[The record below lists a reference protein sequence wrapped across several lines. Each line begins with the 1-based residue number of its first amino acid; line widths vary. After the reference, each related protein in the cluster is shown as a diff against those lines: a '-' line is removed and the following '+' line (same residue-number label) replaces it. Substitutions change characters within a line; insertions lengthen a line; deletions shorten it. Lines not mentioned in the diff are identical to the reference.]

1 MTVNRL
7 SCNFRFNSKS
17 VRLRVLLLTKFVI
30 FTAILA
36 FTLQITRRL
45 ERLWIIGAA
54 STRVVIV
61 DNASLGWLRLSN
73 MLLCFGGGFE
83 LSLAHTG
90 SNLKIAIAGCALVV
104 IGLFLRICAIRT
116 LGTCWSFHVAKFVGQ
131 PVIKHGIYRYLSHP
145 AYVGNVWILGVFL
158 ACGAFVKAGFAAAV
172 ALTISIY
179 QINVE
184 RSYHL
189 CR

>member
-1 MTVNRL
+1 M
-7 SCNFRFNSKS
+7 
-17 VRLRVLLLTKFVI
+17 LREYADRPR

-36 FTLQITRRL
+36 FTLQVARRL
-45 ERLWIIGAA
+45 KRLWIIGAA

-73 MLLCFGGGFE
+73 MLLCFGSGFE

-158 ACGAFVKAGFAAAV
+158 ACGAFVTAGFVAAV

-179 QINVE
+179 RINVE
-184 RSYHL
+184 RSFHL